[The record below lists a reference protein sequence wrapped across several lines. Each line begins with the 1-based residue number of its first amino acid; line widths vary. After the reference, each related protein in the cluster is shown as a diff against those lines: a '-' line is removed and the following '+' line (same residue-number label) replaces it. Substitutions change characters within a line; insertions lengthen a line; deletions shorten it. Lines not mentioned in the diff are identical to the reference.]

1 MSTSASFD
9 AYAARH
15 AAIAALEAELLP
27 GNKAVVLAALTR
39 ASIISVMATFDG
51 SGDSGQIEQIDAF
64 GVGNAIVPLPETAI
78 VFREIMSEDFAIVSR
93 TRSIR
98 EAIEIMAYDL
108 LEKTHDGWED
118 NEGAYG
124 EFTFSVAEGAITLD
138 YNERHLEATNCQT
151 VF

>member
-27 GNKAVVLAALTR
+27 GNKAVLLAALTR
-39 ASIISVMATFDG
+39 ASIISVMTTFDG

-64 GVGNAIVPLPETAI
+64 GVGDAIVPLPETAI
-78 VFREIMSEDFAIVSR
+78 VFKEIMSEDLAIVSR

-108 LEKTHDGWED
+108 LEKTHDGWD
-118 NEGAYG
+118 
-124 EFTFSVAEGAITLD
+124 FV
-138 YNERHLEATNCQT
+138 RHDSDAAARTSGRSACVRMRDLLCWSIGYSRG
-151 VF
+151 